1 MAASSDRYVV
11 ISTDGHCGADVR
23 DYKPYLEARYHDDFD
38 RWADNYHDGWLETDS
53 EVDPDRRMGQASSAA
68 PLNWDSK
75 RRLRLMEEQGVVA
88 EVLFPNTA
96 PPFYP
101 SGVITT
107 PGPRTPEEYEYRWAG
122 LRAHNRWLVDFC
134 SDAPGRRAGLA
145 QVFLDNVDDTVEEIR
160 WARDAGL
167 MGVLLPAPHVLKIV
181 NLYYPEYD
189 AVWAVCQE
197 LDMPVCIHSHWVTE
211 SSKVAGPGADLAGA
225 IEMNFYPRRQI
236 GHLIAA
242 AVFERFPNLKLAAT
256 ELNDASAVPAW
267 LAQLDGLVEH
277 ALQHPGFAFQT
288 EAARRLGR
296 RPSEYFESNV
306 FLGGPTDLLHAI
318 TAGSPNLMFGADL
331 PHAEG
336 TWPYTIEV
344 LRLAMPQLSE
354 HDRRQFLAERPAR
367 VFGFNLALLQGSAD
381 RVGPLA
387 EQLRTPL
394 PLEELPRWP
403 EDTRCVIVGQVAL
416 PA

>member
-1 MAASSDRYVV
+1 
-11 ISTDGHCGADVR
+11 
-23 DYKPYLEARYHDDFD
+23 
-38 RWADNYHDGWLETDS
+38 
-53 EVDPDRRMGQASSAA
+53 
-68 PLNWDSK
+68 
-75 RRLRLMEEQGVVA
+75 
-88 EVLFPNTA
+88 
-96 PPFYP
+96 
-101 SGVITT
+101 
-107 PGPRTPEEYEYRWAG
+107 
-122 LRAHNRWLVDFC
+122 
-134 SDAPGRRAGLA
+134 
-145 QVFLDNVDDTVEEIR
+145 
-160 WARDAGL
+160 
-167 MGVLLPAPHVLKIV
+167 
-181 NLYYPEYD
+181 
-189 AVWAVCQE
+189 
-197 LDMPVCIHSHWVTE
+197 
-211 SSKVAGPGADLAGA
+211 
-225 IEMNFYPRRQI
+225 
-236 GHLIAA
+236 
-242 AVFERFPNLKLAAT
+242 VFERFPNLKLAAT